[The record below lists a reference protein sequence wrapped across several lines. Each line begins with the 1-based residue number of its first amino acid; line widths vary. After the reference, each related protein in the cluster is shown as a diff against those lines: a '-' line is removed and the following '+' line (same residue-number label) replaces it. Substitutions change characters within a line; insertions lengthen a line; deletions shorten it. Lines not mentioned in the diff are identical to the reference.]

1 MNKKEYEA
9 LKAKIEYHMDRY
21 YNQDDPEIS
30 DYEYDLLMQELKKAE
45 AEHPE
50 WISKESPS
58 QKVGGSVKREAGVK
72 VRHNVPMLSIND
84 VFHPDEVREWVNK
97 VLLLHPDAAFSVEEK
112 IDGLSMS
119 LRYRRDAE
127 DSDWMRLE
135 LAETRGTGFEGEDV
149 TANALVIPSVQKKI
163 KAAYDYLELRGEVYM
178 THEAFERYNEE
189 MEEKGKKPAANPR
202 NLAAGTLRQLDPA
215 ITKARGLHMLIFNV
229 QDGPTELMRRQG
241 DGLDYLTSLG
251 IESVWHKSCRTAE
264 EVLQAIEEIGK
275 RREDL
280 PYDIDGAVVKLEQID
295 YRSDFPAGSKYS
307 DGHIAYKYPPEERI
321 VRMEEIEETVG
332 RTGKIAFIGHVLDA
346 KTGKPARL
354 CGTSVSRVTLH
365 NQDYIREMKIGI
377 GGLYRILKSGDIIPK
392 LTGLVEEPETV
403 YEASSVCPVCGQSLE
418 KEEETADIRCI
429 NPLCP
434 AQLSR
439 TISYFTSRN
448 CMDIAGLGETLVD
461 SLVKEGYLASYAD
474 IYKLKEQREE
484 LIEKG
489 LIGKEKNTDKILSAI
504 EASKENSPVQ
514 LLTGLGIRNVGR
526 ATAAE
531 LMKHYRSIQ
540 ELMRTE
546 EEELLEIP
554 DIGETTAH
562 DILSFFRNEADIKVM
577 QELESYGLNMKM
589 EEKAEE
595 QEILKGMTFVVTG
608 TLPDMGRKEA
618 QELIEQAGGKVTGSV
633 SKKTTYLLAGE
644 NAGSKLDK
652 ANALGVPVISQE
664 ELLAMLKKEEK

>member
-119 LRYRRDAE
+119 LRYRRNAE
-127 DSDWMRLE
+127 DPDWMRLE

-189 MEEKGKKPAANPR
+189 MEEKGKKLAANPR

-229 QDGPTELMRRQG
+229 QDGPAELMRRQG
-241 DGLDYLTSLG
+241 DGLDHLTSLG

>member
-1 MNKKEYEA
+1 
-9 LKAKIEYHMDRY
+9 
-21 YNQDDPEIS
+21 
-30 DYEYDLLMQELKKAE
+30 
-45 AEHPE
+45 
-50 WISKESPS
+50 
-58 QKVGGSVKREAGVK
+58 
-72 VRHNVPMLSIND
+72 
-84 VFHPDEVREWVNK
+84 
-97 VLLLHPDAAFSVEEK
+97 
-112 IDGLSMS
+112 
-119 LRYRRDAE
+119 
-127 DSDWMRLE
+127 
-135 LAETRGTGFEGEDV
+135 
-149 TANALVIPSVQKKI
+149 
-163 KAAYDYLELRGEVYM
+163 
-178 THEAFERYNEE
+178 
-189 MEEKGKKPAANPR
+189 
-202 NLAAGTLRQLDPA
+202 
-215 ITKARGLHMLIFNV
+215 
-229 QDGPTELMRRQG
+229 
-241 DGLDYLTSLG
+241 
-251 IESVWHKSCRTAE
+251 
-264 EVLQAIEEIGK
+264 
-275 RREDL
+275 
-280 PYDIDGAVVKLEQID
+280 
-295 YRSDFPAGSKYS
+295 
-307 DGHIAYKYPPEERI
+307 
-321 VRMEEIEETVG
+321 MEEIEETVG

-392 LTGLVEEPETV
+392 LTGLLEEPETV

-664 ELLAMLKKEEK
+664 DLLVMLKKEEK